1 MTNVE
6 IVMKRTGTTDKELAE
21 MLVQDATEQV
31 LSETNRTKLIPALEK
46 PVRDLAVIAYNRM
59 GTEGESSRSEGGET
73 YNFDTELKDI
83 NRIIKR
89 YRLAR
94 VGGAVFEAKEKQA
107 ETVLP

>member
-6 IVMKRTGTTDKELAE
+6 MVMKKTGTTDKELAE
-21 MLVQDATEQV
+21 MLVQDATDQV

-46 PVRDLAVIAYNRM
+46 SVRDLAVIAYNRM

-94 VGGAVFEAKEKQA
+94 VGGAVFEAKEKQD